1 MFCLYWATTIKRKQ
15 NKILKFH
22 ISSGMAILEFAK
34 IASCGVHVAS
44 EVGDA

>member
-1 MFCLYWATTIKRKQ
+1 LFILGYNNQKEP

>member
-15 NKILKFH
+15 NILKFY